1 MKKGQNSFLK
11 HLILSLSL
19 ILAGA
24 VLYVLFEGNLFSI
37 KILDT
42 AVLTATNSIM
52 QFIRNF
58 VIEFF
63 IALGAFVLL
72 SYFIKK
78 LTSKYTLFTTLV
90 VMLLGIGYEVLQLTK
105 VIPGTF
111 DLLDIVVYLIA
122 SLLGILIIDYN
133 SKK

>member
-19 ILAGA
+19 MLAGA

-63 IALGAFVLL
+63 VALGAFVLL

-122 SLLGILIIDYN
+122 SLLGILIIDYR